1 MASQPPSGL
10 RTHPR
15 RARHRDGT
23 RTETRSRQDRP
34 ARCSPPPLP
43 RPGAATGRASAPPRD
58 PAPAPKRTPNA
69 RRPPRPR
76 PRRRRRA
83 ADADRSA
90 AGRLQLSPSGPWPR
104 VRRRGVELCRVPCSY
119 TWVDVGVD
127 GTGPGRSVSARAC
140 DSRCRMRA
148 RRTSG
153 SRSGTRRAAARR
165 HASRRVP
172 PCRRPRPRHADA
184 DAHLHAHAYPQ
195 PPTPT
200 PTPTPGCTLAG
211 TTAASP
217 RASRPLESAGQMI
230 CLASGDYGTFS
241 GAPSPARGHGFAR
254 GCFGEHEGGASRAP
268 PTSCSDGLT
277 MNGASLSG
285 STHHITIRNSDFT
298 SHTTI
303 SGPRELQRRLRP
315 RHLPEHDLAKQWR
328 ASTSA
333 TQRRPTGSR
342 TRCSPADSDGV
353 QSGVGLDIINNE
365 FRDILEDGPNHDRI
379 PVAGRSRLGHPRQL
393 ASNNSSGIVAYE
405 GTRR

>member
-1 MASQPPSGL
+1 MPAATPP
-10 RTHPR
+10 PP
-15 RARHRDGT
+15 
-23 RTETRSRQDRP
+23 RSRHWQSVR
-34 ARCSPPPLP
+34 
-43 RPGAATGRASAPPRD
+43 PPRD
-58 PAPAPKRTPNA
+58 PAPAPSLPQTRA
-69 RRPPRPR
+69 PPRPR

-83 ADADRSA
+83 ADADRSV
-90 AGRLQLSPSGPWPR
+90 RPSSAFAVRPISR
-104 VRRRGVELCRVPCSY
+104 STARRRAVPRA
-119 TWVDVGVD
+119 DLHVG
-127 GTGPGRSVSARAC
+127 GR
-140 DSRCRMRA
+140 RCRTARVLAARYRRERA
-148 RRTSG
+148 IHVAECGHEERPAHG
-153 SRSGTRRAAARR
+153 GTRIGARR
-165 HASRRVP
+165 HASRRCP
-172 PCRRPRPRHADA
+172 RCRRPRPRHADA